1 MIPARF
7 SDSKMLMMLMF
18 QFRANIRIYSDIR
31 IFVYEYLIFEY
42 EYWKVDLLDIFVFE
56 FGQKLSLVNISL
68 RILGFL
74 IRILEI

>member
-7 SDSKMLMMLMF
+7 SESKMMMMLMF
-18 QFRANIRIYSDIR
+18 QFRANIRI
-31 IFVYEYLIFEY
+31 FVSEYFIFEY

-68 RILGFL
+68 GILGF
-74 IRILEI
+74 